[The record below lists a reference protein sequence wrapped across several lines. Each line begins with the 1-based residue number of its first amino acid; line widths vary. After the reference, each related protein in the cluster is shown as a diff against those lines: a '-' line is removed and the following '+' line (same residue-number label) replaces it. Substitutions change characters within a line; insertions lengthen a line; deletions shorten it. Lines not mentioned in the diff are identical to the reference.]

1 MMEITLKDLELS
13 WSRVE
18 SVVERFIARSVK
30 SAGVRGVVVGL
41 SGGVDSS
48 TAAAL
53 AVKALGAERV
63 LGLIMPDTRTT
74 PKADVNDA
82 LELAS
87 SLGIEHYVIEID
99 KMCDEI
105 ATKNPLYD
113 PDDVVA
119 VGNVRARVRMTL
131 LYYAANR
138 RKLMV
143 LGAGDRSEILL
154 GYYTKYGDGGVDI
167 LPLGS
172 LFKTQVR
179 KLAKHLGLPSKI
191 AEKPS
196 SPRLWPGQTAE
207 GELGFSYEEA
217 DLVLHCLVDRRMK
230 QEKTAKATG
239 VDLKTVREIARR
251 IKESSHKRRLP
262 PKPPLREILKSK

>member
-1 MMEITLKDLELS
+1 MMKITLKDLELS
-13 WSRVE
+13 WSHVE
-18 SVVERFIARSVK
+18 SVVKRFIAHSVE

-63 LGLIMPDTRTT
+63 LGLIMPDARTT
-74 PKADVNDA
+74 PKVDVNDA

-87 SLGIEHYVIEID
+87 SLGIEHYVLEID
-99 KMCDEI
+99 RICDEI
-105 ATKNPLYD
+105 AAKNPLYD
-113 PDDVVA
+113 PGDVVA
-119 VGNVRARVRMTL
+119 MGNVRARVRMIL

-143 LGAGDRSEILL
+143 LGTGDRSEILL
-154 GYYTKYGDGGVDI
+154 GYYTKYGDGGVDT

-217 DLVLHCLVDRRMK
+217 DLVLHCLVDKRMK
-230 QEKTAKATG
+230 LEEAARATG
-239 VDLKTVREIARR
+239 VDLKIVKEIARR
-251 IKESSHKRRLP
+251 IRKSSHKRRLP
-262 PKPPLREILKSK
+262 PKPPLQEILKSK